1 MKHRKMKLQ
10 EKKKKA
16 GWVLSACRLK
26 EVEEVLKNGRICEE
40 ILFTS
45 LYREIPLHLRW
56 REAQRARRRLC
67 KSKGKGGDCY
77 GRNRYQKGG
86 HRSGPGA
93 P

>member
-16 GWVLSACRLK
+16 GWALSACNIK

-56 REAQRARRRLC
+56 REAQRARRKLC
-67 KSKGKGGDCY
+67 RGGKEE
-77 GRNRYQKGG
+77 
-86 HRSGPGA
+86 A
-93 P
+93 L

>member
-16 GWVLSACRLK
+16 GWALSACNIK

-45 LYREIPLHLRW
+45 LYHKVPRHNLRW

-67 KSKGKGGDCY
+67 KGK
-77 GRNRYQKGG
+77 RR
-86 HRSGPGA
+86 
-93 P
+93 

>member
-26 EVEEVLKNGRICEE
+26 EVEEVLKSSRKVEE

-45 LYREIPLHLRW
+45 LYRGIPHLRW

-67 KSKGKGGDCY
+67 KSKGRGW
-77 GRNRYQKGG
+77 
-86 HRSGPGA
+86 PI
-93 P
+93 